1 MGGKDGAA
9 GVIERLKTPRAMREG
24 QRDVTTMLCGSVVT
38 LIAWA
43 FGIADTEATGAL
55 TTVLIII
62 CHRKLPDM
70 AGRRGT

>member
-1 MGGKDGAA
+1 MID
-9 GVIERLKTPRAMREG
+9 RLKSPRAMREG